1 MSDVNA
7 ILKLF
12 DPKQRAYLRR
22 RAREHGSTVAD
33 ELRRLVSRD
42 MDKGGSN
49 VSPSDEYTEIEGD
62 PLKERILAEL
72 GGPIRSPARTFTITS
87 TASGRK
93 TSEAVRLCR
102 HKLPLRL
109 GGRG

>member
-42 MDKGGSN
+42 MDKGGSS
-49 VSPSDEYTEIEGD
+49 VSPPDECMEIEGD

-72 GGPIRSPARTFTITS
+72 GGPVEDGL
-87 TASGRK
+87 ASIAGMFK
-93 TSEAVRLCR
+93 GPDKVTSENFHDYLY
-102 HKLPLRL
+102 
-109 GGRG
+109 GEWEEDE